1 MKSIELFAGA
11 GGLGIGLH
19 HAGFEPV
26 NVIEWNHYCCDTIRE
41 NKARSVD
48 VAVRRFSLNLIR
60 ANNAK
65 GSIKTKRKVA
75 GWDTGFLLEILQ
87 QK

>member
-26 NVIEWNHYCCDTIRE
+26 NVIEWNRYCCDTIRE
-41 NKARSVD
+41 NKARGVD
-48 VAVRRFSLNLIR
+48 AV
-60 ANNAK
+60 K
-65 GSIKTKRKVA
+65 H
-75 GWDTGFLLEILQ
+75 
-87 QK
+87 